1 MSIRTL
7 LSRKGRFVPIISSE
21 VTIADVTDKLD
32 IDRAGALVV
41 TDDSHS
47 ILGIITERDVAR
59 GLKRFG
65 RNVVDKPVH
74 ELMTTKVRT
83 CDVSESIEA
92 VLRLM
97 DEYQIEHVPVTK
109 DGQLYGII
117 TMLDLVRYRL
127 AEIDREARALRA
139 YVTGAPDWQTEGEQS
154 GGGSGQV
161 PGAPH
166 PENKP

>member
-21 VTIADVTDKLD
+21 VTVADVIDKLE
-32 IDRAGALVV
+32 IDKAGALVI
-41 TDDSHS
+41 TDDSHT
-47 ILGIITERDVAR
+47 ILGIITERDIAR

-65 RNVVDKPVH
+65 RNVVDKPVRD
-74 ELMTTKVRT
+74 LMSTKVRT
-83 CDVSESIEA
+83 CDVDEPVES

-97 DEYQIEHVPVTK
+97 NEFQIENVPVTN

-127 AEIDREARALRA
+127 SEIDSEARALRA
-139 YVTGAPDWQTEGEQS
+139 YVVGAPAWHGE
-154 GGGSGQV
+154 
-161 PGAPH
+161 
-166 PENKP
+166 EEEKPC

>member
-1 MSIRTL
+1 MSVRTL

-21 VTIADVTDKLD
+21 VSVSDVIDKLD

-41 TDDSHS
+41 TDDNQT
-47 ILGIITERDVAR
+47 ILGIITERDIAR

-65 RNVVDKPVH
+65 RNVVDKPVR
-74 ELMTTKVRT
+74 ELMSTHVRT
-83 CDVSESIEA
+83 CDVDEPVES

-97 DEYQIEHVPVTK
+97 DEFQIEHVPVTK

-127 AEIDREARALRA
+127 NEIDTEARALKA
-139 YVTGAPDWQTEGEQS
+139 YVIGAPGWHGETEG
-154 GGGSGQV
+154 
-161 PGAPH
+161 
-166 PENKP
+166 KKC